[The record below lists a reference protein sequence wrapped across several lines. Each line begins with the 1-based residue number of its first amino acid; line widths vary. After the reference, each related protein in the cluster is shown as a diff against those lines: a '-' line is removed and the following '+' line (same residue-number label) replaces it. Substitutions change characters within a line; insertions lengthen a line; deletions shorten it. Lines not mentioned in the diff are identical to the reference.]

1 LPPPRHVLFSMAINE
16 TRVRTMTSD
25 EIETLIRSGLPEAT
39 VQVID
44 QVGDGNHFQAVVVTA
59 AFAGK
64 SLVERHQLV
73 YGSLQG
79 AMAERIH
86 ALSIKAY
93 TPDEWGRAR

>member
-1 LPPPRHVLFSMAINE
+1 MRSE
-16 TRVRTMTSD
+16 D
-25 EIETLIRSGLPEAT
+25 IETLIRSGLPEAT
-39 VQVID
+39 VRVID

-73 YGSLQG
+73 YGSLAG
-79 AMAERIH
+79 AMADRIH

-93 TPDEWGRAR
+93 TPDEWQRAGAQ

>member
-1 LPPPRHVLFSMAINE
+1 
-16 TRVRTMTSD
+16 MTSD
-25 EIETLIRSGLPEAT
+25 EIAALIRSGLPEAT
-39 VQVID
+39 AQVID
-44 QVGDGNHFQAVVVTA
+44 QVGDGNHFQAVVVSA
-59 AFAGK
+59 AFDGK

-93 TPDEWGRAR
+93 TPDEWARTRAQ

>member
-1 LPPPRHVLFSMAINE
+1 MAINE

>member
-1 LPPPRHVLFSMAINE
+1 MAINE
-16 TRVRTMTSD
+16 TRVRTMTSE